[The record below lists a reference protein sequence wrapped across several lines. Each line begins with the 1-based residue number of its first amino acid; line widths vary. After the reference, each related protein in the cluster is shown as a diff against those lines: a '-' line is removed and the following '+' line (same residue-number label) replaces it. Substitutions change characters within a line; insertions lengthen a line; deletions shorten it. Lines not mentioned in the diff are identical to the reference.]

1 MDEILENEIKFNEE
15 LIRQYQ
21 RLSELSG
28 ISTKRQSET
37 IDRILDTLSE
47 LYKKRR
53 QNKKE

>member
-53 QNKKE
+53 QNKKK

>member
-15 LIRQYQ
+15 LIKQYQ

-47 LYKKRR
+47 LYKRRR

>member
-53 QNKKE
+53 QDKKE